1 MSAVVQPLPE
11 EQMLLENHFH
21 LQDLTSR
28 EQTRAIRAAFAPASP
43 SVPALLCSCHGQS
56 CCIFSVPKHAETVL
70 ASIWIAWF
78 VQVEPWLCPG
88 RAGGGTEPGKESGKA
103 QG

>member
-1 MSAVVQPLPE
+1 MVQPLPE

-28 EQTRAIRAAFAPASP
+28 EQTRAIRAALAPASP
-43 SVPALLCSCHGQS
+43 SVPALPCSCHGQS
-56 CCIFSVPKHAETVL
+56 CCDFSVPKHAESALVSVCF
-70 ASIWIAWF
+70 ARF

-88 RAGGGTEPGKESGKA
+88 RVGGGTEPGKESGKA